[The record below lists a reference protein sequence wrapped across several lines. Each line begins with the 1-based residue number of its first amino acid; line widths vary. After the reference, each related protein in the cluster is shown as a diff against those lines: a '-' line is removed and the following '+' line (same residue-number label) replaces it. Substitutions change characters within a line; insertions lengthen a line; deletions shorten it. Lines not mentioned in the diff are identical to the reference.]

1 MQRFYLKTLEKIT
14 AFTWKH
20 VTVCL
25 SENNEW
31 RIIENKNPDS
41 YVNIS
46 DP

>member
-25 SENNEW
+25 SENNDALE
-31 RIIENKNPDS
+31 S
-41 YVNIS
+41 VNGE
-46 DP
+46 